1 MAPGRIDR
9 ERVLDAAT
17 AIADGSGLEAM
28 TMRALAARL
37 GVKPMSIYHHVAG
50 KDAVLDGLVD
60 RVFTEMALP
69 TPGRPWRDE
78 VAARARSARTVL
90 LRHPWAVGL
99 LESRSSP
106 GAATLRQHDAM
117 LGVLRE
123 AGFSLELAGHAYAL
137 LDAYVYGF
145 VVQEVSLP
153 FEDTPTAEVAESIMS
168 AMPEGEYPYL
178 VEYAVERAMAPGYS
192 FGAEFDVGLGLV
204 LDAVEGAFAAER
216 SVSDRSA
223 TMGR

>member
-9 ERVLDAAT
+9 ERVIDAAG
-17 AIADGSGLEAM
+17 AIADESGLEAL

-50 KDAVLDGLVD
+50 KDVVLDALVD
-60 RVFTEMALP
+60 RVFTEVALP
-69 TPGRPWRDE
+69 TPGGAWRVE
-78 VAARARSARTVL
+78 VAARARSAHEALR
-90 LRHPWAVGL
+90 RHPWAVGL
-99 LESRSSP
+99 LESRRSP
-106 GAATLRQHDAM
+106 GPATLRQHDAM

-123 AGFSLELAGHAYAL
+123 AGFSLELSGHAYSL

-153 FEDTPTAEVAESIMS
+153 FEDTATAEVVESIMTE
-168 AMPEGEYPYL
+168 MPVGEYPYL
-178 VEYAVERAMAPGYS
+178 TEFAVGRAMQPGYS
-192 FGAEFDVGLGLV
+192 FAAEFEVGLELV
-204 LDAVEGAFAAER
+204 LDAIGAAYAAER
-216 SVSDRSA
+216 AASDRSA

>member
-1 MAPGRIDR
+1 MTPGRIDR
-9 ERVLDAAT
+9 ERVLDAAA
-17 AIADGSGLEAM
+17 AIADEAGLEAL

-60 RVFTEMALP
+60 RVFTEMTLP
-69 TPGRPWRDE
+69 TPGRPWRAE
-78 VAARARSARTVL
+78 VAARARSARQVL
-90 LRHPWAVGL
+90 VRHPWAVGL
-99 LESRSSP
+99 LEGRRNP
-106 GAATLRQHDAM
+106 GASNLRQHDAM

-153 FEDTPTAEVAESIMS
+153 FEDSPTAEVAESIMS
-168 AMPEGEYPYL
+168 AVSQGEYPYL

-192 FGAEFDVGLGLV
+192 FGAEFDVGLELV
-204 LDAVEGAFAAER
+204 LDALEDAFLAEPA
-216 SVSDRSA
+216 VSESSA
-223 TMGR
+223 TMGG